1 MPTNPGKDKHGEP
14 GYCPLCGA
22 STTILH
28 DGPMMERVYCPKCE
42 TYEIS
47 EDLAHL
53 IERSPSLQARRRFVA
68 DASKRKAK
76 KSEPPL
82 RIENVREF
90 IAVAAKEESRKASGD
105 MP

>member
-1 MPTNPGKDKHGEP
+1 MPTNPGKDKPGEP

-28 DGPMMERVYCPKCE
+28 EGPLMERVYCPKCE

-47 EDLAHL
+47 EDLVRL
-53 IERSPSLQARRRFVA
+53 IERSPSLQARRRWVSE
-68 DASKRKAK
+68 ASKRRAK
-76 KSEPPL
+76 RGELL
-82 RIENVREF
+82 RIENEHEY
-90 IAVAAKEESRKASGD
+90 ILVAAEEESLQNSGD